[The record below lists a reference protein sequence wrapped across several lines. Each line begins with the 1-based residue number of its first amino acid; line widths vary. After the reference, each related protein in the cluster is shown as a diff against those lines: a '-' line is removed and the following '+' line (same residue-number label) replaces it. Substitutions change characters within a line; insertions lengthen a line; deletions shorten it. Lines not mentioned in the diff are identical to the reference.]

1 MQNVF
6 PQVSPAKTLI
16 QFILNGLLHFIEKYD
31 DFWYGGIIS
40 NGKIYSSSSGYE
52 LLNHESFSGEIRQI
66 PTINFASLPQSPCIK
81 MSKTDGVSN
90 SAGETIFSYKVI
102 DCNAEKASFLCI
114 KQPMDCSLFN
124 REKGIYYKDTEGT
137 TPDMI

>member
-1 MQNVF
+1 MILIRIISSHF
-6 PQVSPAKTLI
+6 P
-16 QFILNGLLHFIEKYD
+16 EKFT

-40 NGKIYSSSSGYE
+40 DGKIYSSSSGFE
-52 LLNHESFSGEIRQI
+52 LLSHESSSGEIRQI

-90 SAGETIFSYKVI
+90 SAGETIFSYNVV
-102 DCNAEKASFLCI
+102 DCNSEKASFLCI
-114 KQPMDCSLFN
+114 KKPMDCSLFDKE
-124 REKGIYYKDTEGT
+124 RGIYDKYTKGT